1 MIQTVEKVYVEGN
14 FTNYKVTYN
23 NSDRVILCLQ
33 DTANRHY
40 QEILDEIING
50 NTSIFGD
57 SVPEE
62 LQTDADAKLF
72 KQQYNAYGTAVERL
86 AQYQVALGRE
96 EVREMQPTGE
106 QVFNEETLEME
117 DVMHEVV
124 VVQAIEPVEATVE
137 ITVYDENNPEAE
149 PTIQTIENPLI
160 TKDNQERAEAQAV
173 VDSTPQA
180 VIDAWNE
187 V

>member
-1 MIQTVEKVYVEGN
+1 MINTVEKEYDRFG
-14 FTNYKVTYN
+14 FCGYKITYTDN
-23 NSDRVILCLQ
+23 EEVFHVPHN
-33 DTANRHY
+33 TANRHY

-62 LQTDADAKLF
+62 LQTDADEKLF
-72 KQQYNAYGTAVERL
+72 NKQYREYDMAVERL
-86 AQYQVALGRE
+86 SQYQVALGVE
-96 EVREMQPTGE
+96 EVREMQSTGE
-106 QVFNEETLEME
+106 QVFNEKTGEME

-124 VVQAIEPVEATVE
+124 VVEAIEPVDATVE
-137 ITVYDENNPEAE
+137 VAVYDESNPEAE

-160 TKDNQERAEAQAV
+160 TKDNQERTEAQSV

-187 V
+187 K